1 MVCGSNFQVVLLDF
15 NSTILRCP
23 CHGRWKKGCRQG
35 FAQGGEWAAPFF
47 GGGEETAAAGAIGGG
62 EIELVSGELQHLTGR

>member
-1 MVCGSNFQVVLLDF
+1 MDAG
-15 NSTILRCP
+15 
-23 CHGRWKKGCRQG
+23 KKDGVES
-35 FAQGGEWAAPFF
+35 FARGGGWAAPFF